1 MSQILIN
8 QYLNDLERYKKF
20 SGSETEGIIS
30 EAFKDLLKAWARA
43 TNLHFINQYEFQS
56 TQKNRIRPDGTIL
69 HDLRVPLGYWE
80 AKDTGD
86 DLDAEIAKKL
96 AKGYPQDNIIFEDS
110 RVAVLI
116 QNRQE
121 VTRCAMTDTAA
132 LLKLLALFFSYE
144 RAEIRDFR
152 KAVEQFKADIPAV
165 LKALREKID
174 TAYAGNPAF
183 QAAAKKFLEHARDTI
198 NPSVGEADV
207 REMLIQHILTEE
219 IFAHVFDQGD
229 FHRENNIAKELYAL
243 EGKFFT
249 GQVKRETLKGARNL
263 LRHDPGQRGAD
274 IKPFGKAGLPQG
286 HLREFLQ
293 GLRQE
298 EG

>member
-20 SGSETEGIIS
+20 SGSTTEGVIS
-30 EAFKDLLKAWARA
+30 EAFKDLLKAWARSA
-43 TNLHFINQYEFQS
+43 NLHFINQYEFAS

-80 AKDTGD
+80 AKDTSD

-121 VTRCAMTDTAA
+121 VMRCPMTEPA
-132 LLKLLALFFSYE
+132 LLKLLNLFFGYE

-165 LKALREKID
+165 LTALRSKID
-174 TAYAGNPAF
+174 AAYA
-183 QAAAKKFLEHARDTI
+183 
-198 NPSVGEADV
+198 
-207 REMLIQHILTEE
+207 
-219 IFAHVFDQGD
+219 
-229 FHRENNIAKELYAL
+229 
-243 EGKFFT
+243 
-249 GQVKRETLKGARNL
+249 
-263 LRHDPGQRGAD
+263 
-274 IKPFGKAGLPQG
+274 
-286 HLREFLQ
+286 
-293 GLRQE
+293 
-298 EG
+298 